1 MLFLYLKEKFSW
13 VNNVEAVKFQSPVL
27 FETLKL
33 VKEKNNSYLINS
45 DK

>member
-1 MLFLYLKEKFSW
+1 MLFLYLKERFHL

-33 VKEKNNSYLINS
+33 VQEKII
-45 DK
+45 DI